1 MISKPWIDYKLRI
14 NWWNKVDEVDGSEN
28 EVYGTETESW
38 FRFGLTWFAVDELWT
53 ISAIFFLLKIE
64 PSLYP
69 SAMLEDF
76 HSPCRFNDKR
86 SIPFSAKFVAVA

>member
-53 ISAIFFLLKIE
+53 ISAIFFFIE
-64 PSLYP
+64 DRAVVVSFCYAGGFPFPVSL
-69 SAMLEDF
+69 
-76 HSPCRFNDKR
+76 
-86 SIPFSAKFVAVA
+86 